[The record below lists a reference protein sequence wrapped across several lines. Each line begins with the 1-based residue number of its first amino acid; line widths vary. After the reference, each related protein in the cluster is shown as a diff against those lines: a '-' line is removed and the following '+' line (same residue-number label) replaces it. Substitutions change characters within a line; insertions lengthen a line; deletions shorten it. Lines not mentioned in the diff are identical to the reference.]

1 MSDSTSGQ
9 QNSLKAVNDASVSL
23 LLEEF
28 KRLHDLY
35 LRQRVKRGER
45 VNFFV
50 GLSTAIGGSIVI
62 LSQLGILDSFTLR
75 WIGVIVLALLGMFGI
90 NIHANLVK
98 NDINSYNYLRGIDR
112 IRRYFIE
119 RDSDLAEY
127 LLFPAK
133 ETEPS
138 VLVKFRMSSVRFV
151 IWALTSVLFSIA
163 ALLVISFFVYSIPL
177 WLGCLSAIV
186 VGISTLYGLY
196 CWTIRELKK
205 VAK

>member
-119 RDSDLAEY
+119 RDSVWLNTCYFQLKRQNPVY
-127 LLFPAK
+127 L
-133 ETEPS
+133 
-138 VLVKFRMSSVRFV
+138 
-151 IWALTSVLFSIA
+151 
-163 ALLVISFFVYSIPL
+163 
-177 WLGCLSAIV
+177 
-186 VGISTLYGLY
+186 
-196 CWTIRELKK
+196 
-205 VAK
+205 